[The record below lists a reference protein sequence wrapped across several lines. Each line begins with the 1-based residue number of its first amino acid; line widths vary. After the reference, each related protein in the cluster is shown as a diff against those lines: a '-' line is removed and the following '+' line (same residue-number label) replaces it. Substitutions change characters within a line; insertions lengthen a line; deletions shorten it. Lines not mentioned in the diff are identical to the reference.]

1 MNPAEPSKKLK
12 LRLAPVMEQLQKQG
26 VVQSVTHR
34 QQHNR
39 TDVIENLVQR
49 QQEAAINRELQ
60 KLNRADIA
68 HLLVMLPSEK
78 RPIVWQ
84 ELSPEM
90 AGDVLVELNDPIAED
105 LVEITPHN
113 RLMSILETVDIDEL
127 IEIADVLTTSQLNEA
142 KSRLQANERQWLEQT
157 MAYPEGTVGDNMSQ
171 NAHQPIVWG
180 DFNQI
185 FGDRIV
191 QLHQYITGHFGAE
204 FLPNDRAFFRG

>member
-157 MAYPEGTVGDNMSQ
+157 MAYPEGTVGGS
-171 NAHQPIVWG
+171 
-180 DFNQI
+180 I
-185 FGDRIV
+185 F
-191 QLHQYITGHFGAE
+191 
-204 FLPNDRAFFRG
+204 